1 MYQAQKFWK
10 VPFPRL
16 RDALQESITD
26 KVISVYE
33 YYLKKHPD
41 LEKHISCDRVISAPS
56 YWYFMKKNREL
67 ENLISSS
74 PDVLKEMLAELFE
87 R

>member
-1 MYQAQKFWK
+1 MILLGSTF
-10 VPFPRL
+10 
-16 RDALQESITD
+16 
-26 KVISVYE
+26 
-33 YYLKKHPD
+33 
-41 LEKHISCDRVISAPS
+41 SAPS
-56 YWYFMKKNREL
+56 YWYFMKTNREL